1 MKIVK
6 RWLPFSVFQQPT
18 SWRQAVLLVFG
29 LACMA
34 RDILVLK
41 KKKKISFL
49 LCPNGSLLPST
60 PLSHKF
66 FNLNVFYWS
75 VFHLLILCP
84 NTNNFINCINDL
96 GYNVLVL
103 KFPCDVFR
111 IDQNT
116 LLKFSILPS
125 IFIL

>member
-1 MKIVK
+1 MASLLCLSATYFLETSCVTSFWSGMYGQ
-6 RWLPFSVFQQPT
+6 RYFSP
-18 SWRQAVLLVFG
+18 G
-29 LACMA
+29 
-34 RDILVLK
+34 K

-111 IDQNT
+111 IDKNT

>member
-1 MKIVK
+1 MAS
-6 RWLPFSVFQQPT
+6 LLCLSATYFLEL
-18 SWRQAVLLVFG
+18 AVLLVFG

-34 RDILVLK
+34 KDISVLEK
-41 KKKKISFL
+41 KRISFL
-49 LCPNGSLLPST
+49 LCPNGSILSGT

-75 VFHLLILCP
+75 VFHLLILYP
-84 NTNNFINCINDL
+84 NTIKFINCINDL

-103 KFPCDVFR
+103 EFPCNLFL
-111 IDQNT
+111 IGQNT

-125 IFIL
+125 IFTL